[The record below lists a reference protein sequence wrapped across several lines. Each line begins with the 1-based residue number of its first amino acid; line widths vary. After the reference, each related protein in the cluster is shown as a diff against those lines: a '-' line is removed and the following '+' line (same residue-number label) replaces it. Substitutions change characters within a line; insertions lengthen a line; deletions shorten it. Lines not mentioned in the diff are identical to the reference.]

1 MTNWLNSCLWKVL
14 WIADTLW
21 RIKVPKKAKFFSWQ
35 VLLGRVNLLD
45 WLLRKYLL
53 VGPFCCIHCRKV
65 EEDLDYLLWGCEFV
79 RSIWNCFFQEFGF
92 MLVSCFD
99 RGVPP
104 PSASLGRRVAFFGRC
119 GCILWVLWRE
129 RNKRVYRGLEKDPSI
144 AWSLVKCYVPLWAL
158 ISKTICNYS
167 LGNILWVWFFVC
179 RVFFHFF

>member
-21 RIKVPKKAKFFSWQ
+21 RINSKERRIKVPKKAKFFSWQ

-45 WLLRKYLL
+45 RLLRKYLL

-104 PSASLGRRVAFFGRC
+104 PSVSLGRRVAFFGRC
-119 GCILWVLWRE
+119 GCVVFCGCYEEREIRECIEVWRGTLVLLGPWWSVMSPYGLWFQRPFVTIL
-129 RNKRVYRGLEKDPSI
+129 
-144 AWSLVKCYVPLWAL
+144 
-158 ISKTICNYS
+158 
-167 LGNILWVWFFVC
+167 
-179 RVFFHFF
+179 